1 MSGDRKERP
10 EKSRALSELPADEL
24 VRYGQELG
32 VQLNAKMG
40 RGELLRRIRERQEL
54 LLDLE
59 REAMLDI
66 VVWARHPV
74 RASASKEELARLIA
88 SIGKMDFQSLSDR
101 GLCALARLRDVPCR
115 ADEPREEIEARIR
128 SAEPFMNRLRRGR
141 RRVVAG
147 LITRVVNGY
156 DMGEPEAYR
165 FLPEEGAAPSLKERI
180 AEDGVV
186 GSVVRRIRGVADDY
200 VREKLDEIEA
210 RIDQKLDEIDSRLAE
225 WRDQEVANRLK
236 LIKITLV
243 ASILVAIL
251 SLAYSYVKS
260 RSWDSRPEPPESAPV
275 QKQAHAPPPA
285 DWLDEAAL
293 ADARLPAAGSANS
306 PVLRKDRVPVL

>member
-1 MSGDRKERP
+1 MSGSVRDRP
-10 EKSRALSELPADEL
+10 EKTRALSELPADEL

-32 VQLNAKMG
+32 VQLDARMA

-66 VVWARHPV
+66 VVWARYPV

-88 SIGKMDFQSLSDR
+88 SLGKMDFRNLSDR
-101 GLCALARLRDVPCR
+101 GLIALARLRDVPCQK
-115 ADEPREEIEARIR
+115 DEPRESLEDRLRA
-128 SAEPFMNRLRRGR
+128 AEPIWNRLRRGR
-141 RRVVAG
+141 RRIVAS
-147 LITRVVNGY
+147 LITRVVNGQ
-156 DMGEPEAYR
+156 EAAESEVYR
-165 FLPEEGAAPSLKERI
+165 FLPEEGAVPSLKERI

-186 GSVVRRIRGVADDY
+186 GSLTRKIRSVADDY
-200 VREKLDEIEA
+200 VREKLDEIEV
-210 RIDQKLDEIDSRLAE
+210 RIDQKLDEIDRRLAE

-243 ASILVAIL
+243 GSVLVAIL

-260 RSWDSRPEPPESAPV
+260 QSLDATPEKLESI
-275 QKQAHAPPPA
+275 PA
-285 DWLDEAAL
+285 DKQSETWLPTEWLDRAEAGGTCWPADL
-293 ADARLPAAGSANS
+293 AEKSWVFSRDKAPMS
-306 PVLRKDRVPVL
+306 